1 MSKKRSR
8 KLPRRINTLKC
19 VVIDNF
25 LDLQG
30 AKNNVWHKLF
40 DFFHVLCV
48 ALVCFHQRATVSKKS
63 VCFKA
68 ATLTITVGSDCS
80 KADFTII

>member
-8 KLPRRINTLKC
+8 KLPQRINTLKC
-19 VVIDNF
+19 VVTDNF

-30 AKNNVWHKLF
+30 AKNNVWDKLF

-48 ALVCFHQRATVSKKS
+48 A
-63 VCFKA
+63 
-68 ATLTITVGSDCS
+68 
-80 KADFTII
+80 